1 MVDNKTFTSIH
12 AIPDQSG
19 RFSCWY
25 LP

>member
-19 RFSCWY
+19 RFFCWY